1 MDPYTASELVSLAL
15 PDIIRDYQ
23 MMMEENV
30 PENPLKY
37 LYPDTARDEAFGPYY
52 SQRQEGT
59 AWHGPARPGTVWHGP
74 GCHSPP
80 PPDRP
85 LCPQG
90 R

>member
-23 MMMEENV
+23 MMMEENI

-37 LYPDTARDEAFGPYY
+37 LYPSTARDEAFGPYY

-59 AWHGPARPGTVWHGP
+59 AWHSLARPGTEP
-74 GCHSPP
+74 GQHLAPS
-80 PPDRP
+80 
-85 LCPQG
+85 
-90 R
+90 

>member
-59 AWHGPARPGTVWHGP
+59 ARHGP